1 MKPITPCSPRTC
13 SEGLQQHPRTKG
25 SRDFSDDLLV
35 SVGHPA
41 GSFPENVPPQ
51 RLLILF
57 TLSINILECVDI
69 SLKSTLHYVSSLLRG
84 VGNLELREL
93 GLVVKT
99 T

>member
-1 MKPITPCSPRTC
+1 MTR
-13 SEGLQQHPRTKG
+13 
-25 SRDFSDDLLV
+25 LV
-35 SVGHPA
+35 SIGHPA
-41 GSFPENVPPQ
+41 GSFPENVPSQ

-57 TLSINILECVDI
+57 TLSINILEYVDI
-69 SLKSTLHYVSSLLRG
+69 SLESSLPYVSFLLRG